1 MNDDDAV
8 LRSVNGEGRLVSLQ
22 WPRREW
28 RVAFRFQIQTTT
40 INRPGFPQVAALGET
55 TGRVEDLAGDLLP
68 EGDYDLYADDGT
80 VLRVSNVGMNEW
92 AIVPA
97 V

>member
-1 MNDDDAV
+1 MLHSFD
-8 LRSVNGEGRLVSLQ
+8 GEGRLVSLQ
-22 WPRREW
+22 LSRREW

-40 INRPGFPQVAALGET
+40 IHRPGSPQVAAAGET
-55 TGRVEDLAGDLLP
+55 TGRVEDLAGDFLP

-92 AIVPA
+92 TVVPA